1 MSLKGS
7 VIFLFYKKCLS
18 LVLIFSIFL
27 MSCSPLQVDTE
38 RDSVTILNDIITQFQ
53 LEEGILYSDRMDAEY
68 PLSASMLERMFPDR
82 GDTADMIYIVSA
94 AVWFS
99 KRFSEREV
107 IVFQICDL
115 SHQRELLYLLAKR
128 AKKKENAVVFANG
141 IYLYLICTEQN
152 EAIMRYLG

>member
-1 MSLKGS
+1 VKGS
-7 VIFLFYKKCLS
+7 VIFLRYKKYLCLI
-18 LVLIFSIFL
+18 LIFSVFL
-27 MSCSPLQVDTE
+27 TSCSSLKTE
-38 RDSVTILNDIITQFQ
+38 GREDAQAVLEDIIRTFSI
-53 LEEGILYSDRMDAEY
+53 EEGSLYSDRMDASY
-68 PLSASMLERMFPDR
+68 PLTASMLERMFPDR
-82 GDTADMIYIVSA
+82 GDTADLVYVVSS

-99 KRFSEREV
+99 RRFSEKEI

>member
-1 MSLKGS
+1 M
-7 VIFLFYKKCLS
+7 FYRKYLS
-18 LVLIFSIFL
+18 LLLVFSVLL
-27 MSCSPLQVDTE
+27 TSCAPVKTE
-38 RDSVTILNDIITQFQ
+38 KDQDAMTVLEDIVMQFQ
-53 LEEGILYSDRMDAEY
+53 LEEGVLYCNHPDAEY
-68 PLSASMLERMFPDR
+68 PLSASMLERMFPER
-82 GDTADMIYIVSA
+82 GDTADLVYVVSS

-99 KRFSEREV
+99 RRFSQKEI

-152 EAIMRYLG
+152 EEIMRYLG